1 MLPGKV
7 LIVGI
12 DSVIGSE
19 LARVL
24 TGAGESVVGT
34 TRRRSAG
41 DDETVFLDLSDD
53 VTEWRAADGI
63 AVAVLAAAMDQQQC
77 LRDPEL
83 SRRVNVDNMLIIAR
97 SLMNAGARVVFLS
110 TNLVFDC
117 AHPNQP
123 ADSVYRP
130 LNVYAAEKAAV
141 EQGLLAAGSLATI
154 CRLAKVLTGRLPL
167 VAHWLTDLAANRPIS
182 AFNDLNVSPVS
193 LGYVTEF
200 LLRAIRQPQG
210 GIFQISGAQ
219 ELSYCALAKALA
231 KRCGSPASLVH
242 CRSGHEAGIDLPAFP
257 RHPSLDG
264 SRTRA
269 IFGLSPQPLPD
280 LLDELVISFEE
291 FRVAIKS

>member
-12 DSVIGSE
+12 NSVIGSDAC
-19 LARVL
+19 ARRYQ
-24 TGAGESVVGT
+24 
-34 TRRRSAG
+34 RRRSRRGHDQTASGG
-41 DDETVFLDLSDD
+41 DDEAVFLDLSAD
-53 VTEWRAADGI
+53 VSEWRAADGI

-77 LRDPEL
+77 LRNPEL

-97 SLMNAGARVVFLS
+97 NLMNAGARVVFLS

-117 AHPNQP
+117 EHPNQP

-141 EQGLLAAGSLATI
+141 EQSLLAAGSLATI

-200 LLRAIRQPQG
+200 LLRAIRQPEG

-219 ELSYCALAKALA
+219 ELSYCALAKALSEA
-231 KRCGSPASLVH
+231 LRLASLAGALPQ
-242 CRSGHEAGIDLPAFP
+242 RS
-257 RHPSLDG
+257 
-264 SRTRA
+264 
-269 IFGLSPQPLPD
+269 
-280 LLDELVISFEE
+280 
-291 FRVAIKS
+291 

>member
-1 MLPGKV
+1 MPPRSGTV
-7 LIVGI
+7 ATGQRGQYVDYRAEPDECGRR
-12 DSVIGSE
+12 G
-19 LARVL
+19 RVFVDQSRL
-24 TGAGESVVGT
+24 RLRASQSTG
-34 TRRRSAG
+34 RQR
-41 DDETVFLDLSDD
+41 
-53 VTEWRAADGI
+53 
-63 AVAVLAAAMDQQQC
+63 
-77 LRDPEL
+77 
-83 SRRVNVDNMLIIAR
+83 
-97 SLMNAGARVVFLS
+97 LS
-110 TNLVFDC
+110 TAEC
-117 AHPNQP
+117 
-123 ADSVYRP
+123 
-130 LNVYAAEKAAV
+130 YAAEKAAV
-141 EQGLLAAGSLATI
+141 EQSLLAAGSLATI

-193 LGYVTEF
+193 LGYVAEF

-269 IFGLSPQPLPD
+269 ILGLSPQPLPD

-291 FRVAIKS
+291 SRVAIKS